1 MRLDILKF
9 NYKNMKKSIAFFCF
23 VLAFTF
29 TANAQ
34 RIGVKAGLNIA
45 DQQFANG
52 NYKINSESILGF
64 HAGII
69 GEVPL
74 SKSFFLNSG
83 IFYTEKGCSEKFVA
97 PTSIPD
103 VVNDVERTKRYGYLE
118 IPLNLALKIDA
129 GSVKPYV
136 QAGTYVSYV
145 IYDKISSETNIIDE
159 IKDFDFDTKKMD
171 FGINVGAGIEISS
184 LQLGVNYEW
193 GVVNLAD
200 INKEYHIQGEDFS
213 AKNGVLS
220 VSAAILF

>member
-1 MRLDILKF
+1 
-9 NYKNMKKSIAFFCF
+9 
-23 VLAFTF
+23 
-29 TANAQ
+29 
-34 RIGVKAGLNIA
+34 
-45 DQQFANG
+45 
-52 NYKINSESILGF
+52 
-64 HAGII
+64 

-200 INKEYHIQGEDFS
+200 INDEYHLQGEDFS